1 MNQEEPGR
9 SWGKVVAFD
18 SLILSQIGLILILPC
33 RAFLKLGAGRSRGD
47 QGEQGRELVGPVG
60 GAPPPHTPPSN
71 RAATLELPGLQGRA
85 RGSGGPRDL
94 LNQLGVPLNVF
105 I

>member
-33 RAFLKLGAGRSRGD
+33 RAFLKLGAGRSSG
-47 QGEQGRELVGPVG
+47 
-60 GAPPPHTPPSN
+60 T
-71 RAATLELPGLQGRA
+71 
-85 RGSGGPRDL
+85 RGSKEGSL
-94 LNQLGVPLNVF
+94 
-105 I
+105 